1 MEGMDSTGFIVGLV
15 VGLLGCLLMVLVQTP
30 RMKATAASPSVDA
43 PTPMSL
49 PSASL
54 PTDTPGSTSDKVNL
68 DGDEDETKSG
78 KQPPVTPEAA
88 EDDSKKEVK
97 AADPKESVAAAPKD
111 PSPGSPARADQA
123 SPGPDEPTKPAAESQ
138 LSEETLKHL
147 KTWLSEELKVN
158 LQPGLRQLREG
169 HREVLKSLQE
179 ILEDKSKADQL
190 VAQVGKLESH
200 ITKIAADVSQIEKMD
215 GQIANIVADVTWM
228 GKVIHDDSSTVAR
241 IEKELADLKDLAGR
255 RHAYLE
261 TATDGTQ
268 EQLRGLK
275 REVEAVYSAQRDC
288 RQQNKQVS
296 DQHATRF
303 MEILKELAALSSKT
317 HNGFAGLSGIGRSAQ
332 SAAQDAK
339 EAAERGLEIGEKTL
353 AAVRVGGP
361 SPSEA
366 ELLEAVAD
374 IQRTLTEVSDK
385 LGEIAQNAETAKAG
399 SAPTSSPP
407 STAAPMQMGGT
418 PTVPPPPQHAPNL
431 LNLTP
436 PPPIHPWHQGG
447 PTAAVMLGNPQQ
459 IFRAL
464 AGHPDTAN

>member
-1 MEGMDSTGFIVGLV
+1 
-15 VGLLGCLLMVLVQTP
+15 
-30 RMKATAASPSVDA
+30 
-43 PTPMSL
+43 
-49 PSASL
+49 
-54 PTDTPGSTSDKVNL
+54 
-68 DGDEDETKSG
+68 
-78 KQPPVTPEAA
+78 
-88 EDDSKKEVK
+88 
-97 AADPKESVAAAPKD
+97 
-111 PSPGSPARADQA
+111 
-123 SPGPDEPTKPAAESQ
+123 
-138 LSEETLKHL
+138 
-147 KTWLSEELKVN
+147 
-158 LQPGLRQLREG
+158 
-169 HREVLKSLQE
+169 
-179 ILEDKSKADQL
+179 
-190 VAQVGKLESH
+190 
-200 ITKIAADVSQIEKMD
+200 
-215 GQIANIVADVTWM
+215 M
-228 GKVIHDDSSTVAR
+228 GKVIHDESSAVTKL
-241 IEKELADLKDLAGR
+241 EKELADLKDLAGR

-261 TATDGTQ
+261 TATEGTR

-353 AAVRVGGP
+353 AAVRIGGP
-361 SPSEA
+361 SPSET

-374 IQRTLTEVSDK
+374 IQRTLTEVRDK
-385 LGEIAQNAETAKAG
+385 LGEVAQNAETAKAG

-431 LNLTP
+431 LNLTQ
-436 PPPIHPWHQGG
+436 PPPIHPWHQGD

-464 AGHPDTAN
+464 AGHSDNAG